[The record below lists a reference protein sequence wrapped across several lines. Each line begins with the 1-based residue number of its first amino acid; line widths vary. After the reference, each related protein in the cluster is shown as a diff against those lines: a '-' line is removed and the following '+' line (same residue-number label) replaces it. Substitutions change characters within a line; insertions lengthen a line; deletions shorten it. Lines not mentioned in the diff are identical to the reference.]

1 MLVEGQLKQLLKN
14 QTNTSLFKKIGS
26 SQESFD
32 FNSCASWSISTESVD
47 GIYQISLLS
56 IIACVAHN
64 ASKIST
70 QKQAQTET
78 EAEK

>member
-1 MLVEGQLKQLLKN
+1 M
-14 QTNTSLFKKIGS
+14 
-26 SQESFD
+26 D
-32 FNSCASWSISTESVD
+32 D
-47 GIYQISLLS
+47 IYQISLLS

-78 EAEK
+78 EAEKQTALMIIILHKFWACALYVK